1 LVSVSSFGLQVCDL
15 LGQWPKI
22 LDRLD
27 LGILGAN
34 LALVAS
40 KELRQVVL
48 GRIVL
53 GDLEP
58 ISLLQNRSV
67 VVHLAKLPVPS
78 NLAGNPMALALLV
91 LKVKLWIAVVW
102 NPYAT
107 GWDVACSA

>member
-1 LVSVSSFGLQVCDL
+1 MQVRDL
-15 LGQWPKI
+15 LGQRAKI

-40 KELRQVVL
+40 KKLRQVVL
-48 GRIVL
+48 GRVVF
-53 GDLEP
+53 GDLESV
-58 ISLLQNRSV
+58 SLLQNRSV
-67 VVHLAKLPVPS
+67 FVHLTKLPVTS
-78 NLAGNPMALALLV
+78 DLAGNPMALALLV